1 MMIKDYIPGTYWLS
15 KDREGNLYLSDVKP
29 HKYRGEI
36 RFGKAY
42 FLLHLQNPDGTTFE
56 CCQTKKSGTYME
68 SKDFEGLKFPKNL
81 TYETSPI
88 EIEIG
93 KTGRVYTYE

>member
-29 HKYRGEI
+29 SKYRGNI

-42 FLLHLQNPDGTTFE
+42 FLLHLQNPDGSVHEHYQAKNDDTH
-56 CCQTKKSGTYME
+56 MD
-68 SKDFEGLKFPKNL
+68 SKDFEGLKFPKSL